1 MCKPLFVRG
10 KLLIPLNT
18 LGALI
23 AAFPAAAGTG
33 TAGQTLTATISPVGA
48 LTAPATAVLT
58 TSSTTFQ
65 PFTVTVPVNYQIR
78 TTPAGSGAITLQVT
92 GDFTPSG
99 GPSAATGA
107 LSYLCSGVNLGTP
120 CSGTQTASTT
130 SQTPVLSVP
139 ASACTGGGGS
149 CSAQNPNSMNISFK
163 PTNNP
168 AYPTGSYSARVTF
181 TISAM

>member
-1 MCKPLFVRG
+1 MRG
-10 KLLIPLNT
+10 KLIISLNA

-23 AAFPAAAGTG
+23 AALPAAAGTG
-33 TAGQTLTATISPVGA
+33 TAGQTLTAAISPVGA

-65 PFTVTVPVNYQIR
+65 PYTVTVPVNYQIR

-92 GDFTPSG
+92 SDFTPSG
-99 GPSAATGA
+99 GPSVTTGA
-107 LSYLCSGVNLGTP
+107 LSYVCSGANLGTP
-120 CSGTQTASTT
+120 CSGTQTASATT
-130 SQTPVLSVP
+130 QTPVLSVP

-149 CSAQNPNSMNISFK
+149 CSAQNPNSMNIIFTL
-163 PTNNP
+163 TNNP
-168 AYPTGSYSARVTF
+168 VYPTGSYSANVTF